1 MNKKLGNR
9 DHRGMVDYCS
19 DMDTEHLS
27 HMLNNHYTEF
37 THAYKSISEA
47 VDNGRADVK
56 FEVLD
61 NELVAIVSKADMSCI
76 DDITDT
82 MNSSDMFA
90 TIEKCE
96 SCTKLHLH
104 MR

>member
-19 DMDTEHLS
+19 DMNTEHLS

-37 THAYKSISEA
+37 THAYKSVSKA

-56 FEVLD
+56 FEVFD
-61 NELVAIVSKADMSCI
+61 DELIAVVSKADMSCI
-76 DDITDT
+76 DDITEI
-82 MNSSDMFA
+82 MNEEDISASV
-90 TIEKCE
+90 EKCKN
-96 SCTKLHLH
+96 CTRLHLR

>member
-37 THAYKSISEA
+37 THAYKSVSKA

-56 FEVLD
+56 FEVFD
-61 NELVAIVSKADMSCI
+61 DELIAVVSKADMSCI
-76 DDITDT
+76 DDITEI
-82 MNSSDMFA
+82 MNEADISASV
-90 TIEKCE
+90 EKCE
-96 SCTKLHLH
+96 NCTRLHLR

>member
-1 MNKKLGNR
+1 MNNKLGNR

-19 DMDTEHLS
+19 DMNTEHLS

-37 THAYKSISEA
+37 THAFKSVSKA

-61 NELVAIVSKADMSCI
+61 NELVAVVSKADMSCI
-76 DDITDT
+76 NDITDT
-82 MNSSDMFA
+82 MDKVDISA
-90 TIEKCE
+90 TVEKCE
-96 SCTKLHLH
+96 NCTKLHLR